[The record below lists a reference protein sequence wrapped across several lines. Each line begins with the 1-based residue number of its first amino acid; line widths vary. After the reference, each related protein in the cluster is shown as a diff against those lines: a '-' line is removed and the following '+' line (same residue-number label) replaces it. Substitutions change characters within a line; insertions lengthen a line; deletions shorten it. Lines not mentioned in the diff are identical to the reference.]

1 MQTLT
6 GCSGLKPHSP
16 QEEDH
21 KSRSLCRES
30 NVEGQNHALCQP
42 TIAPGGLEKRG
53 QLCSSI
59 AEQPKARSVHLQ
71 VMPRS
76 SNAGAKLPI
85 LPRMF
90 PPASTG
96 AQKQKGSFE
105 GKDFLASSCPQ
116 REAAE
121 PVGARN
127 PDHTKVTRLFPW
139 ASCPWLCQPPKL
151 LQCKNSFLRGSATCC
166 EQTELSFQSHVEHC
180 WKTLALQTLK
190 SFRNFCPNVSH

>member
-1 MQTLT
+1 MLRVKAP
-6 GCSGLKPHSP
+6 LP

-30 NVEGQNHALCQP
+30 DVEGQNHALCQP

-90 PPASTG
+90 PPAATG

-127 PDHTKVTRLFPW
+127 PDHTKVTHLFPCGR
-139 ASCPWLCQPPKL
+139 AAH
-151 LQCKNSFLRGSATCC
+151 GSAN
-166 EQTELSFQSHVEHC
+166 LPNSSSV
-180 WKTLALQTLK
+180 KTPSYVGLPHAVNRL
-190 SFRNFCPNVSH
+190 NFPSRAT